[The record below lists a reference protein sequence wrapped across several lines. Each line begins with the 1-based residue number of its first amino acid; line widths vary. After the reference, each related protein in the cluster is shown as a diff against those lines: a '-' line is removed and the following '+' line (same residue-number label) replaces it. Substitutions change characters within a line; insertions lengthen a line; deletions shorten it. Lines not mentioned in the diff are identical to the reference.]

1 MAQRHRLD
9 PGSWSSVFRR
19 LEELV
24 LASSGED
31 DFQEV
36 FKLLVAKLHQECFED
51 DATLRGVDAADTV
64 ARVEAAL
71 AGADRRW
78 PQILADGVTPKLA
91 PEHLQVCVETLDGLT
106 LREAGLEVMDALFE
120 HLVAKASKGSKG
132 QFFTPRHV
140 VEAAVRMVA
149 PTAAETVCD
158 PACGSGGFLVHALQH
173 AGGEAE
179 RAWGFDLDPR
189 ALQVA
194 RALLVIAGHG
204 AAHLHRLN
212 SLLPPGTGQG
222 PCIEDAVRG
231 TPAAAGFDCLLTNP
245 PFAGEVRE
253 PALLDGYDLA
263 RVDGRR
269 NERDV
274 LFAERCARL
283 LRPGGRLAIVLPTN
297 KVGGRQFGFVREWL
311 LRELRVVAVLGLGR
325 HTFEPHTSQ
334 KAEVVLAVR
343 RTHPAHPADIAGERV
358 LLLTSERDGK
368 DAAGAVVPRAG
379 APDHGSL
386 WDRADHDLGD
396 AVDAF
401 HSFVRDEQIAWGPR

>member
-1 MAQRHRLD
+1 M
-9 PGSWSSVFRR
+9 
-19 LEELV
+19 
-24 LASSGED
+24 
-31 DFQEV
+31 
-36 FKLLVAKLHQECFED
+36 
-51 DATLRGVDAADTV
+51 
-64 ARVEAAL
+64 
-71 AGADRRW
+71 
-78 PQILADGVTPKLA
+78 
-91 PEHLQVCVETLDGLT
+91 ETLDGLT

-149 PTAAETVCD
+149 PTAERRSATRRAA
-158 PACGSGGFLVHALQH
+158 PAGSSCTPSSTPAAHAD
-173 AGGEAE
+173 

-194 RALLVIAGHG
+194 RALLVIAGDG
-204 AAHLHRLN
+204 GAHLHRLN

-222 PCIEDAVRG
+222 PSIEDAVRG
-231 TPAAAGFDCLLTNP
+231 TPAAAGFDCLLTDP

-263 RVDGRR
+263 RADGRR

-283 LRPGGRLAIVLPTN
+283 LRPGGRLAVVLPTN
-297 KVGGRQFGFVREWL
+297 KVGGRQYGFVREWL

-343 RTHPAHPADIAGERV
+343 RTHPADPARH
-358 LLLTSERDGK
+358 R
-368 DAAGAVVPRAG
+368 R
-379 APDHGSL
+379 
-386 WDRADHDLGD
+386 RADAPPH
-396 AVDAF
+396 
-401 HSFVRDEQIAWGPR
+401 